1 MARSLRYGAFLLLT
15 TFLIWEIPGIAQQGA
30 KDGQWRFYAGENG
43 STGYSPLDQI
53 NRENVKN
60 LQIAW
65 SWKFDN
71 FGNTNSETTP
81 IMVNG
86 VVYFPLSPSRTIVA
100 ADAGTGQTLWTWRPE
115 SNPREERAARTYARG
130 VAFWSNGTDERIVTI
145 TPGFR
150 LVELNA
156 KTGQPISGFGQ
167 NGAVD
172 LFEALD
178 LDYKGDITGKIGNS
192 SPPVVSNDVVI
203 VGPALTPSSPS
214 YNNVKGDVMA
224 FDVHTGKKLWVF
236 HTIPRKGEPGYETWL
251 NGSADYTGN
260 AGVWGPFSTD
270 EELGYVYLNIED
282 ATNDT
287 YGGHRP
293 GANLFSSSLV
303 CLDIKTGK
311 MIWYKQLVH
320 HDIWDYDMPPHPILL
335 NVTVDG
341 RPRKIVV
348 QLGKQAFAYVLD
360 RTTGEPI
367 WPMPETPVKQTDV
380 PGEWTS
386 PTQPIPSKPPGYD
399 IQGLKESD
407 LIDFTPALHQQA
419 LDALKASG
427 LRYGP
432 IYTPGSLANAPD
444 GTRGTI
450 ALPGLGGGSNWWG
463 GSSDPE
469 RGWVYVSS
477 ATSPGVIA
485 LTRNDPPATPL
496 APGTYGGFDYRSG
509 GGAAFPTIGAPAGGR
524 GGLSILKPP
533 YGRITAYD
541 MNKGVIA
548 WVAANGDTPAA
559 VKNNP
564 LLQGLNIPKTG
575 TNRNVGILVTKTML
589 FAGDGT
595 DPMFDA
601 YDKETGALIAQL
613 PMPAMQTGL
622 PMTYVHQG
630 RQFILLSVG
639 AANGQGPQLVAFALP
654 APAPAGGAGRG
665 ARGAAQ
671 APAAPPAGAGA
682 VPGTPAGGRG
692 GRGAAPAP
700 PRGQ

>member
-1 MARSLRYGAFLLLT
+1 MTRSIRYVIYALLAAFA
-15 TFLIWEIPGIAQQGA
+15 IWAFPGIAQQGA

-53 NRENVKN
+53 NRDNVKS
-60 LQIAW
+60 LQLAW

-71 FGNTNSETTP
+71 FGAASSETTP

-86 VVYFPLSPSRTIVA
+86 VLYFPLSPRRTIVA
-100 ADAGTGQTLWTWRPE
+100 ADAGTGETLWTWRPE
-115 SNPREERAARTYARG
+115 SSPREEGAARKYARG
-130 VAFWSNGTDERIVTI
+130 VAYWTDGNDERIITI
-145 TPGFR
+145 TPGFQ
-150 LVELNA
+150 LVALNA
-156 KTGQPISGFGQ
+156 KTGIPIGSFGRS
-167 NGAVD
+167 GAVD

-178 LDYKGDITGKIGNS
+178 LDYKGDLIGRIGNS
-192 SPPVVSNDVVI
+192 SPPVISHDVII
-203 VGPALTPSSPS
+203 VGPALTPSSPT
-214 YNNVKGDVMA
+214 YNNVKGDVTA
-224 FDVHTGKKLWVF
+224 FDVRTGKKLWVF
-236 HTIPRKGEPGYETWL
+236 HTIPRKGEFGYDTWL

-311 MIWYKQLVH
+311 RIWYRQLVH

-335 NVTVDG
+335 NITVDG
-341 RPRKIVV
+341 KPIKAVV

-360 RTTGEPI
+360 RTTGEPV

-399 IQGLKESD
+399 VQGLKESD
-407 LIDFTPALHQQA
+407 LIDFTPELRRQA
-419 LDALKASG
+419 VEALKNSG
-427 LRYGP
+427 LRYGS

-444 GTRGTI
+444 GTRGTV

-463 GSSDPE
+463 GSADPE
-469 RGWVYVSS
+469 RGFVYVSS
-477 ATSPGVIA
+477 ATNPGVIA
-485 LTRNDPPATPL
+485 LTRNPPPATPL
-496 APGTYGGFDYRSG
+496 PSGTYGPPDYRGG
-509 GGAAFPTIGAPAGGR
+509 GGAQLPTVQ
-524 GGLSILKPP
+524 GLRLIKPP

-541 MNKGVIA
+541 MNKGIIA
-548 WVAANGDTPAA
+548 WQIANGDTPPN

-564 LLQGLNIPKTG
+564 ALQGLTIPKTG
-575 TNRNVGILVTKTML
+575 SPRNVGLLVTKTLL

-595 DPMFDA
+595 DPLLDA
-601 YDKETGALIAQL
+601 YDKQTGEIIAQI

-630 RQFILLSVG
+630 RQFILVSVG
-639 AANGQGPQLVAFALP
+639 AANQQAPQLLAFALP
-654 APAPAGGAGRG
+654 VQVGER
-665 ARGAAQ
+665 
-671 APAAPPAGAGA
+671 
-682 VPGTPAGGRG
+682 GGRG
-692 GRGAAPAP
+692 GRGRGRGAAPP
-700 PRGQ
+700 Q

>member
-1 MARSLRYGAFLLLT
+1 M
-15 TFLIWEIPGIAQQGA
+15 
-30 KDGQWRFYAGENG
+30 
-43 STGYSPLDQI
+43 
-53 NRENVKN
+53 
-60 LQIAW
+60 
-65 SWKFDN
+65 
-71 FGNTNSETTP
+71 
-81 IMVNG
+81 
-86 VVYFPLSPSRTIVA
+86 
-100 ADAGTGQTLWTWRPE
+100 
-115 SNPREERAARTYARG
+115 
-130 VAFWSNGTDERIVTI
+130 
-145 TPGFR
+145 
-150 LVELNA
+150 
-156 KTGQPISGFGQ
+156 
-167 NGAVD
+167 
-172 LFEALD
+172 
-178 LDYKGDITGKIGNS
+178 
-192 SPPVVSNDVVI
+192 

-335 NVTVDG
+335 NVNVDG
-341 RPRKIVV
+341 RPRKVVV

-360 RTTGEPI
+360 RTTGDPI

-432 IYTPGSLANAPD
+432 IYTPGSLANASD

-485 LTRNDPPATPL
+485 LTKNDPPATPL
-496 APGTYGGFDYRSG
+496 APGTYGAPDYRGG
-509 GGAAFPTIGAPAGGR
+509 GGAAFPTIGAATGGR

-548 WVAANGDTPAA
+548 WVAANGDTPTA

-601 YDKETGALIAQL
+601 YDKETGALIAQI

-639 AANGQGPQLVAFALP
+639 AANGQGPQLVAYALP

-665 ARGAAQ
+665 ARGGAAQ
-671 APAAPPAGAGA
+671 APAAPAPGAGA
-682 VPGTPAGGRG
+682 APAAPAGGRG